1 MIWLVMAILTGLALV
16 LVLWPFWCA
25 APVVRERADIAFY
38 QAQIAE
44 IDADM
49 RRGLVDPADAETAR
63 ALAARRLLALDQLE
77 TPPASGSTSA
87 RRLAIA
93 LTILTIPAVALGL
106 YAHIG
111 RPDLSDQPLAGR
123 VLPLPAPA
131 QVKAAPPT
139 EKAAVETELGRIEKH
154 LAAHPDDGGDF
165 ELLAPMYQA
174 LGRFDE
180 AVHAREEA
188 LRLLGPTAQRHAALA
203 DAMIAARE
211 GMVTIEANDHLEL
224 ALALDPKLAQAR
236 YYSAL
241 GSAQDGDFDRARKI
255 WTALDAETP
264 VGAPLK
270 RALQQKL
277 AALEES
283 EAQPATGAAGAIAA
297 LPAEAQQ
304 KAIRDMVEQ
313 LAQRLSQHGGDAES
327 WMRLIRAYKVLDEP
341 EKARAA
347 LKEARKALKRDPA
360 ALKALSALARELGLD
375 G

>member
-1 MIWLVMAILTGLALV
+1 MIWLVMAILTGFALV
-16 LVLWPFWCA
+16 LVLWPFCRA
-25 APVVRERADIAFY
+25 APAAPERADIAFY

-49 RRGLVDPADAETAR
+49 RRGLVDFAGAEAAR

-77 TPPASGSTSA
+77 TPPATSSAWA

-93 LTILTIPAVALGL
+93 LTIVTIPAVAMGL
-106 YAHIG
+106 YARIG
-111 RPDLSDQPLAGR
+111 RPDLPDQPLTGR
-123 VLPLPAPA
+123 ILPAPPA
-131 QVKAAPPT
+131 LVKAPPPA
-139 EKAAVETELGRIEKH
+139 EKAAVETEVVRIEKH

-165 ELLAPMYQA
+165 ELLAPIYQG

-241 GSAQDGDFDRARKI
+241 GAAQDGDFDRARKI

-264 VGAPLK
+264 AGAPLK

-277 AALEES
+277 AALEAP
-283 EAQPATGAAGAIAA
+283 EAQPATGAADAIAA
-297 LPAEAQQ
+297 MPAEAQQ
-304 KAIRDMVEQ
+304 KAIRAMVEQ
-313 LAQRLSQHGGDAES
+313 LAQRLGQQGGDAES
-327 WMRLIRAYKVLDEP
+327 WMRLIRAYKVLGEP
-341 EKARAA
+341 DKARAA
-347 LKEARKALKRDPA
+347 LKDAHKALKRDPA
-360 ALKALSALARELGLD
+360 ALKALGALAQELGLD